1 MIPNQ
6 CDAPKRDGA
15 SHEMGYA
22 TMQFIS
28 LKGARI
34 PALGF
39 GTYPLSGESGRRAI
53 AEAIGVGYRHID
65 TAQMYGNES
74 DVGAAI
80 RASKVDRAELF
91 VTTKIDN
98 GNHAAGSVR
107 RSVEDSLRALGTGYV
122 DLLLIHWPMRP
133 ATHGETLAA
142 MAKLKDEGKVR
153 HLGVSNFNVK
163 LLGDAIDKLGAD
175 LLCDQVEYHPYL
187 SQRAVL
193 AEVTRRG
200 MMLTAYCPI
209 AHGKVARDPAILAVA
224 KRLGKTPTQVT
235 LRWLIEQRNVAAIPK
250 AGSRQHMIENIS
262 IFDFALTDSDRRAID
277 KLGSPSG
284 RIVDPGGWA
293 PAWDR
298 A

>member
-1 MIPNQ
+1 MHYI
-6 CDAPKRDGA
+6 
-15 SHEMGYA
+15 
-22 TMQFIS
+22 T
-28 LKGARI
+28 LKGAKV

-39 GTYPLSGESGRRAI
+39 GTYPLSGEAGRRAI

-65 TAQMYGNES
+65 TAQMYGNEA

-80 RASKVDRAELF
+80 RASKVDRGELF

-98 GNHAAGSVR
+98 GNHGAAGAR
-107 RSVEDSLRALGTGYV
+107 RSAEDSLRALGGTYI

-133 ATHGETLAA
+133 ATHAETLAA
-142 MAKLKDEGKVR
+142 MAKLKEEGKVR
-153 HLGVSNFNVK
+153 HIGVSNFNVK
-163 LLGDAIDKLGAD
+163 LLSDAIDRHGAD

-209 AHGKVARDPAILAVA
+209 AHGKVSRDPVIAGIA

-235 LRWLIEQRNVAAIPK
+235 LRWLIEQQNVAAIPK
-250 AGSRQHMIENIS
+250 AGSRAHMIENIS
-262 IFDFALTDSDRRAID
+262 IFDFALTDADRRAID
-277 KLGSPSG
+277 RLGSPSG